1 MEYKLKSNITKEML
15 DETKFDVSEWT
26 KEMKVQF
33 QEEMFKLKI
42 MWCGVSEEVEFLNVG
57 YYFANGR
64 YLSYCGYSD
73 SKFFGGCSYKELTW
87 EDLFEEVTNEN
98 LVEECLEKVGLSK
111 TPHKSTGGSSKYY
124 EVVLP
129 EWLLDKQKENGYIMI
144 EDLAEIM
151 FDNDFNYTNIFKA
164 QKRMFDL
171 QKGGGKEGNTL
182 EYDANKCKYYVD
194 KQLEVFNRNK

>member
-1 MEYKLKSNITKEML
+1 MEYKLKESVTKEML
-15 DETKFDVSEWT
+15 NNTKYDVSEWT
-26 KEMKVQF
+26 DNMKIQF
-33 QEEMFKLKI
+33 QKGLFRLDIFWWGCKTGK
-42 MWCGVSEEVEFLNVG
+42 VAHTDKSFYYVG
-57 YYFANGR
+57 DGH
-64 YLSYCGYSD
+64 LSYGTQLETFNEYVENI
-73 SKFFGGCSYKELTW
+73 KLIW
-87 EDLFEEVTNEN
+87 NDLFEEVANEN

-111 TPHKSTGGSSKYY
+111 TPYKSTGGSSKYY

-171 QKGGGKEGNTL
+171 QNGGGKEGNTL